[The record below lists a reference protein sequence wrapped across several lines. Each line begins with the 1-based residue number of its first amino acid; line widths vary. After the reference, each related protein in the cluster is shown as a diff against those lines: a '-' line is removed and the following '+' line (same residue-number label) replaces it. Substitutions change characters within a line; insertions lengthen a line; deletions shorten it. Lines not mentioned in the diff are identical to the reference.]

1 MRKNKIGLICIM
13 LLIGFRS
20 YGQNVSNKVKT
31 KALEALK
38 TINLNDY
45 QNGSTELFANYE
57 KMEKKND
64 SLEKVLEA
72 QADKMLGIKMQLKY
86 MQLREQLETGKLSD
100 EIKNDISETRI
111 SDSSANQINIHFF
124 INGPC
129 PECESIFA
137 IDSPRFKQIYPVT
150 YNLIKNGTVKLNYAQ
165 YPVNVMA
172 GIVPVSYPPFFD
184 IPKNTN
190 EQKRLANFY
199 LQSIKDISKS
209 RTFNFDVMALYT
221 ELENEN
227 VPNKELKKLITFRK
241 EYIVY
246 LKNYKP

>member
-1 MRKNKIGLICIM
+1 MRKNNIGLMCLI
-13 LLIGFRS
+13 LLVGLCSF
-20 YGQNVSNKVKT
+20 GQNVSTKMKT

-38 TINLNDY
+38 NTNLKDY

-57 KMEKKND
+57 EMEKKND

-72 QADKMLGIKMQLKY
+72 KANKLLGIEMQLKY

-124 INGPC
+124 VNGPC
-129 PECESIFA
+129 PECETIFA
-137 IDSPRFKQIYPVT
+137 IDSPKFKQIYPLT
-150 YNLIKNGTVKLNYAQ
+150 YNLIKNGTIKLNYAQ
-165 YPVNVMA
+165 YPVNVMS
-172 GIVPVSYPPFFD
+172 GIVPVPYPPFFD
-184 IPKNTN
+184 TPKNTD

-199 LQSIKDISKS
+199 LQSIKDISRS

-227 VPNKELKKLITFRK
+227 VPNKEVKKLITFRK